1 MHLKVNHHEVH
12 ECTLPI
18 RQIFESFLHSK
29 KREKKIRKIFEI
41 LQLNWGFFF
50 KFGPGESNL
59 GFGEYEKAEYLG
71 RGSERL
77 LEILSVKSNKV
88 HSNRFWEELSTD
100 NRKF

>member
-1 MHLKVNHHEVH
+1 MLHKVNHHEVH
-12 ECTLPI
+12 ECTLPT
-18 RQIFESFLHSK
+18 RQTLEVFCIQK
-29 KREKKIRKIFEI
+29 KERKKIYKISAI
-41 LQLNWGFFF
+41 LQLNRGFLF

-88 HSNRFWEELSTD
+88 HSNRF
-100 NRKF
+100 

>member
-1 MHLKVNHHEVH
+1 MLHKVNHHEVH
-12 ECTLPI
+12 ECTLPT
-18 RQIFESFLHSK
+18 RQTLEVFRIQK
-29 KREKKIRKIFEI
+29 KERKKIHKISAI
-41 LQLNWGFFF
+41 LQLNRGFLF

-88 HSNRFWEELSTD
+88 HSNRF
-100 NRKF
+100 